1 MRVKRKTP
9 RSNRPGATVN
19 STPNRSTPFVEVDGS
34 GIQLE
39 QDENLQKTDLSTDGP
54 RPLLDDSS
62 RVSPSS
68 SDTKESTKLA
78 DRYDAIELQGAS
90 IGVFHA
96 STKVHLDVPYKGV
109 KRRERSKS
117 PVGGRKDRIPAKS
130 KMSLPGSGMVRG
142 EDKRSSREIKTMK
155 SYPASSAPGVWEK
168 TNTQPDSF
176 AYDREDAYDS
186 DDEADIGTTRRIK
199 TLEKRS
205 QVKDMPKDV
214 TASPKKSSS
223 PVVRKKI
230 TKVTPRE
237 APGEDEPD
245 MGPTRVRGK
254 YAPSS
259 YLDKPLDEYG
269 SKQRRST
276 KTAENQKRAPAK
288 TQSRPKGN
296 DEPDIG
302 PTRYSTKYTDL
313 NDSLD
318 GMEVSQNAI
327 SEPSVKTATM
337 KAKLNPSSG
346 KTKSIK
352 KAMAYNYTGI
362 RATESGASFSKKDS
376 LWKDNVGGLIKNV
389 YGSLTK
395 RNEKNSVKSG
405 QGKEVRNKDGSQQRK
420 TETNEEFTDSY
431 SSSSNLPTLL
441 RQLSTVAHYGDYND
455 DAGNYEGGD
464 NNPSYELAPP
474 EPESGISGEDVSFG
488 GLSAPPEILAR
499 GPRARR
505 AYAEA
510 AQAGT
515 KKVFRTRLMLVGQ
528 ERVGKTSLKKTLTGQ
543 GFDQNEA
550 ITDGVETTNACEIN
564 IQVAKAGGKLWS
576 IHKKGHGNEDAKEGE
591 YSKALADEIAKR
603 LIVTPPQDQDSLA
616 PHRDATDGRGLNP
629 EEAAAF
635 ISDDVEAPTAG
646 VEDVS
651 TNMPNQIASLVEKM
665 LKEQLRMKEVGR
677 DSTDGGKD
685 EGVSLSI
692 WDFAGHDIYYTTHQV
707 FLTWRAIYVVVFD
720 LSRSLDS
727 VVPPESRDDYYE
739 MAKGG
744 AKAELTC
751 LEFINFWLCSIF
763 AHAVAPS
770 SIMNKNASKTSQKS
784 PPIFIVGTHRASVT
798 GDTKEKNKKIDAAFE
813 KIRKTIKKKPF
824 ECHVVPKY
832 YAIENSL
839 EDKDEELIALRRH
852 IEKVAMD
859 EPYMGEE
866 IPLRWLL
873 FEEALA
879 ADKINYMSL
888 DQTKELTRPVG
899 MESDREL
906 LTMLTFYHDLGYIVY
921 YGGIDDQESLLRDI
935 VILNPQWLI
944 DVFKQVISILDP
956 KERDGIVSDAWTTL
970 EDDGILEDRLI
981 RHMWKGFLEQ
991 KEALVQL
998 MAKFDLICEAPVEQL
1013 QPEEELEKGDVE
1025 VSDDTERNM
1034 KKRYYVPS
1042 RLSSRCSPEEIGQIK
1057 SSTDFYVDF
1066 RGFLP
1071 DGLFHR
1077 LMTRAVR
1084 WMTEKDGESVILFY
1098 RQISLMV
1105 DDEHH
1110 ALLEMLPPH
1119 QATIKVT
1126 VFQAAVADPDDES
1139 DNYQPPSPSAVKDVM
1154 DFVTRTL
1161 DNLRQH
1167 WAKRIQYDICFLC
1180 PKCSKRK
1187 LFQDCFKRKSLQC
1200 GLHRIPTNSVK
1211 SKFGIT
1217 EEGVDSGTESPMMS
1231 RRSTCKESRVLCD
1244 RYFSDLAR
1252 NIGFEW
1258 HSLGIRLGLNQ
1269 ADIDHIKEDN
1279 LNAVDRIIAM
1289 LRLWKQ
1295 RSSCRGNGRQM
1306 IEDLCLALKNCDRED
1321 LVDDIREAAGLR

>member
-1 MRVKRKTP
+1 MIDLVAMKKMRVKRKTP

-19 STPNRSTPFVEVDGS
+19 DAPNRSTPLVEVDGS
-34 GIQLE
+34 GIRLE
-39 QDENLQKTDLSTDGP
+39 QDENLQKAHSSTDGP
-54 RPLLDDSS
+54 RPLLDDSR
-62 RVSPSS
+62 RVSPPS
-68 SDTKESTKLA
+68 SDTKETAKLA
-78 DRYDAIELQGAS
+78 ETYAAIELLGAS

-96 STKVHLDVPYKGV
+96 STKVHSNVPHKGV
-109 KRRERSKS
+109 KSRERSKS
-117 PVGGRKDRIPAKS
+117 PAGGRKDQIPAKS
-130 KMSLPGSGMVRG
+130 KMSLPGSGLVRG
-142 EDKRSSREIKTMK
+142 EHKRSSREIKTMK
-155 SYPASSAPGVWEK
+155 SYPASSAPDVWEK
-168 TNTQPDSF
+168 TNTQPDYL
-176 AYDREDAYDS
+176 AYDREEGYDS

-214 TASPKKSSS
+214 TASPKKSGS

-237 APGEDEPD
+237 VPGEDESD
-245 MGPTRVRGK
+245 MGPTRLRGK

-269 SKQRRST
+269 SKQRGTTKTAGDPKKATFKAQSRPKGDDERDIGPARLREAPGEDEPDMGPTRLRARYAPSST
-276 KTAENQKRAPAK
+276 KTAEDQKRATAK
-288 TQSRPKGN
+288 AQSRPKGN

-302 PTRYSTKYTDL
+302 PTRYRTTYTDL
-313 NDSLD
+313 DDSLD
-318 GMEVSQNAI
+318 SMDVSQNAI
-327 SEPSVKTATM
+327 SESSVKTAAT
-337 KAKLNPSSG
+337 KAKLNPSMG
-346 KTKSIK
+346 KTKGNK
-352 KAMAYNYTGI
+352 KAMAGDYIGV
-362 RATESGASFSKKDS
+362 RANEGGASSFKKDS

-389 YGSLTK
+389 YGSLMK
-395 RNEKNSVKSG
+395 RNEKNSVKTG
-405 QGKEVRNKDGSQQRK
+405 QGKEVRNKDGSHQGK
-420 TETNEEFTDSY
+420 TETAKGFTDSY
-431 SSSSNLPTLL
+431 SPSSNLPTLF

-464 NNPSYELAPP
+464 NIPSYEPAPP

-543 GFDQNEA
+543 GFDKNEA

-576 IHKKGHGNEDAKEGE
+576 IHKKGHENEDAKEGE

-603 LIVTPPQDQDSLA
+603 LIVTPPQDQESLG
-616 PHRDATDGRGLNP
+616 PQIDATDGRGLNP
-629 EEAAAF
+629 QEAAAF

-646 VEDVS
+646 MEDVS

-665 LKEQLRMKEVGR
+665 LKEQLRMKEVGT

-685 EGVSLSI
+685 DGVSLSI

-770 SIMNKNASKTSQKS
+770 SVVDKNASKTSQKS

-798 GDTKEKNKKIDAAFE
+798 GDAKEKNKKIDAAFE

-873 FEEALA
+873 FEEALG

-899 MESDREL
+899 MESEREL

-921 YGGIDDQESLLRDI
+921 YGGIDDQESVLRDI

-956 KERDGIVSDAWTTL
+956 KERVSN
-970 EDDGILEDRLI
+970 
-981 RHMWKGFLEQ
+981 K
-991 KEALVQL
+991 
-998 MAKFDLICEAPVEQL
+998 DLW
-1013 QPEEELEKGDVE
+1013 
-1025 VSDDTERNM
+1025 
-1034 KKRYYVPS
+1034 Y
-1042 RLSSRCSPEEIGQIK
+1042 
-1057 SSTDFYVDF
+1057 
-1066 RGFLP
+1066 
-1071 DGLFHR
+1071 
-1077 LMTRAVR
+1077 
-1084 WMTEKDGESVILFY
+1084 
-1098 RQISLMV
+1098 
-1105 DDEHH
+1105 
-1110 ALLEMLPPH
+1110 
-1119 QATIKVT
+1119 
-1126 VFQAAVADPDDES
+1126 
-1139 DNYQPPSPSAVKDVM
+1139 
-1154 DFVTRTL
+1154 
-1161 DNLRQH
+1161 
-1167 WAKRIQYDICFLC
+1167 
-1180 PKCSKRK
+1180 
-1187 LFQDCFKRKSLQC
+1187 
-1200 GLHRIPTNSVK
+1200 
-1211 SKFGIT
+1211 
-1217 EEGVDSGTESPMMS
+1217 
-1231 RRSTCKESRVLCD
+1231 RRSR
-1244 RYFSDLAR
+1244 FSP
-1252 NIGFEW
+1252 
-1258 HSLGIRLGLNQ
+1258 
-1269 ADIDHIKEDN
+1269 
-1279 LNAVDRIIAM
+1279 
-1289 LRLWKQ
+1289 
-1295 RSSCRGNGRQM
+1295 
-1306 IEDLCLALKNCDRED
+1306 
-1321 LVDDIREAAGLR
+1321 